1 MSVTIFS
8 VDHDSPAEHAGILPG
23 ETLCSI
29 NGNEICDIL
38 DYRFYETEKEVL
50 LLLRDAQGADREI
63 KLRKGQYE
71 SIGLQ
76 FETYL
81 MDRQRSCRNKC
92 VFCFIDQLPS
102 GMRES
107 LYFKDDDS
115 RLSFLFG
122 NYITLTNLSQRE
134 ADRIIKMKISPI
146 NISVHTT
153 NPELRR
159 RMLHNRFAGDIF
171 PKVDRLYQAGIE
183 MNGQIVLCKGIN
195 DAKELERSIKDL
207 SQYLPHLKSVSVV
220 PVGLSRFREGLYPL
234 EPFDKED
241 ACRVIDQIEIW
252 QKRLYEQYGL
262 HFIHASDEWYL
273 LAERK
278 LPEEER
284 YDGYLQLENGVG
296 MLRLLEEQV
305 TEALEGQEGD
315 DRRETLAFATGNLAY
330 PFISRY
336 MEKIQK
342 KFPNVQVR
350 GYNIKNCFFG
360 EQITVSGLLTGQDL
374 IQQLKGKELGE
385 YLLLP
390 CNMLRS
396 GENVFLDDVTV
407 EDVER
412 ELKVSVKIVGEEGAD
427 LIEAVLNREAGREHK
442 RRQMYEQTNC
452 SYSGTAQC
460 GKIHTF

>member
-153 NPELRR
+153 NPELRC
-159 RMLHNRFAGDIF
+159 RMMGNRFAGDCL
-171 PKVDRLYQAGIE
+171 RYLYQFAEAGIKL
-183 MNGQIVLCKGIN
+183 NCQLVLCHGWN
-195 DAKELERSIKDL
+195 DGEELERTLRDLLPLYPSVQSIAL
-207 SQYLPHLKSVSVV
+207 VPLGVSK
-220 PVGLSRFREGLYPL
+220 FREGLTPL
-234 EPFDKED
+234 TPYTAETALEVVR
-241 ACRVIDQIEIW
+241 A
-252 QKRLYEQYGL
+252 
-262 HFIHASDEWYL
+262 
-273 LAERK
+273 AERWGEQMQK
-278 LPEEER
+278 QHGERICYAADEFYLKAGLPIPDAAF
-284 YDGYLQLENGVG
+284 YGAFDQLENGVG
-296 MLRLLEEQV
+296 LIANFREEFLFALEDVSGDEETHSGTLITGVSFAPFLEE
-305 TEALEGQEGD
+305 LLDGL
-315 DRRETLAFATGNLAY
+315 RRKCHNLTCKVAA
-330 PFISRY
+330 IR
-336 MEKIQK
+336 
-342 KFPNVQVR
+342 ND
-350 GYNIKNCFFG
+350 FFG
-360 EQITVSGLLTGQDL
+360 ESINVAGLGTGGDIL
-374 IQQLKGKELGE
+374 KQLRGKELGGR
-385 YLLLP
+385 LLVP
-390 CNMLRS
+390 DTMLRHE
-396 GENVFLDDVTV
+396 GDLFLDNVSLKDL
-407 EDVER
+407 ER
-412 ELKVSVKIVGEEGAD
+412 ELGVPVSVVPDDGGELLK
-427 LIEAVLNREAGREHK
+427 LILRE
-442 RRQMYEQTNC
+442 
-452 SYSGTAQC
+452 
-460 GKIHTF
+460 

>member
-50 LLLRDAQGADREI
+50 LLLRDAQGAAREI

-153 NPELRR
+153 NPELRC
-159 RMLHNRFAGDIF
+159 RMMGNRFAGDCL
-171 PKVDRLYQAGIE
+171 RYLYQFAEAGIKL
-183 MNGQIVLCKGIN
+183 NCQLVLCHGWN
-195 DAKELERSIKDL
+195 DGEELERTLRDLLPLYPSVQSIAL
-207 SQYLPHLKSVSVV
+207 V
-220 PVGLSRFREGLYPL
+220 PLGVTKFREGLTPL
-234 EPFDKED
+234 TPYTAETALEVV
-241 ACRVIDQIEIW
+241 RT
-252 QKRLYEQYGL
+252 
-262 HFIHASDEWYL
+262 
-273 LAERK
+273 AERWGEQMQK
-278 LPEEER
+278 QHGERICYAADEFYLKAGLPIPDAAF
-284 YDGYLQLENGVG
+284 YGAFDQLENGVG
-296 MLRLLEEQV
+296 LIANFREEFLFALEDVSSDAETHSGTLVTGVSFAPFLEE
-305 TEALEGQEGD
+305 LLDGL
-315 DRRETLAFATGNLAY
+315 RRKCHNLTCKVAA
-330 PFISRY
+330 
-336 MEKIQK
+336 IQ
-342 KFPNVQVR
+342 ND
-350 GYNIKNCFFG
+350 FFG
-360 EQITVSGLLTGQDL
+360 ESINVAGLVTGGDIL
-374 IQQLKGKELGE
+374 KQLRGKELGGR
-385 YLLLP
+385 LLLP
-390 CNMLRS
+390 DTMLRHE
-396 GENVFLDDVTV
+396 GDLFLDDVSL
-407 EDVER
+407 EDLER
-412 ELKVSVKIVGEEGAD
+412 ELGVPVSVVPDDGGELLK
-427 LIEAVLNREAGREHK
+427 LILRK
-442 RRQMYEQTNC
+442 
-452 SYSGTAQC
+452 
-460 GKIHTF
+460 

>member
-50 LLLRDAQGADREI
+50 LLLRDAQGAAREI

-153 NPELRR
+153 NPELRC
-159 RMLHNRFAGDIF
+159 RMMGNRFAGDCL
-171 PKVDRLYQAGIE
+171 RYLYQFAEAGIKL
-183 MNGQIVLCKGIN
+183 NCQLVLCHGWN
-195 DAKELERSIKDL
+195 DGEELERTLRDLLPLYPSVQSIAL
-207 SQYLPHLKSVSVV
+207 V
-220 PVGLSRFREGLYPL
+220 PLGVTKFREGLTPL
-234 EPFDKED
+234 TPYTAETALEVV
-241 ACRVIDQIEIW
+241 RT
-252 QKRLYEQYGL
+252 
-262 HFIHASDEWYL
+262 
-273 LAERK
+273 AERWGEQMQK
-278 LPEEER
+278 QHGERICYAADEFYLKAGLPIPDAAF
-284 YDGYLQLENGVG
+284 YGAFDQLENGVG
-296 MLRLLEEQV
+296 LIANFREEFLFALEDVSSDAETHSGTLVTGVSFAPFLEE
-305 TEALEGQEGD
+305 LLDGL
-315 DRRETLAFATGNLAY
+315 RRKCHNLTCKVAA
-330 PFISRY
+330 IR
-336 MEKIQK
+336 
-342 KFPNVQVR
+342 ND
-350 GYNIKNCFFG
+350 FFG
-360 EQITVSGLLTGQDL
+360 ESINVAGLVTGGDIL
-374 IQQLKGKELGE
+374 KQLQGKELGGR
-385 YLLLP
+385 LLVP
-390 CNMLRS
+390 DTMLRHE
-396 GENVFLDDVTV
+396 GDLFLDNVSLKDL
-407 EDVER
+407 ER
-412 ELKVSVKIVGEEGAD
+412 ELGVPVSVVPDDGGELLK
-427 LIEAVLNREAGREHK
+427 LILRE
-442 RRQMYEQTNC
+442 
-452 SYSGTAQC
+452 
-460 GKIHTF
+460 

>member
-50 LLLRDAQGADREI
+50 LLLRDAQGAAREI

-153 NPELRR
+153 NPELRC
-159 RMLHNRFAGDIF
+159 RMMGNRFAGDCL
-171 PKVDRLYQAGIE
+171 RYLYQFAEAGIKL
-183 MNGQIVLCKGIN
+183 NCQLVLCHGWN
-195 DAKELERSIKDL
+195 DGEELERTLRDLLPLYPSVQSIAL
-207 SQYLPHLKSVSVV
+207 V
-220 PVGLSRFREGLYPL
+220 PLGVTKFRE
-234 EPFDKED
+234 
-241 ACRVIDQIEIW
+241 
-252 QKRLYEQYGL
+252 
-262 HFIHASDEWYL
+262 
-273 LAERK
+273 
-278 LPEEER
+278 
-284 YDGYLQLENGVG
+284 
-296 MLRLLEEQV
+296 
-305 TEALEGQEGD
+305 
-315 DRRETLAFATGNLAY
+315 
-330 PFISRY
+330 
-336 MEKIQK
+336 
-342 KFPNVQVR
+342 
-350 GYNIKNCFFG
+350 
-360 EQITVSGLLTGQDL
+360 
-374 IQQLKGKELGE
+374 
-385 YLLLP
+385 
-390 CNMLRS
+390 
-396 GENVFLDDVTV
+396 
-407 EDVER
+407 
-412 ELKVSVKIVGEEGAD
+412 
-427 LIEAVLNREAGREHK
+427 
-442 RRQMYEQTNC
+442 
-452 SYSGTAQC
+452 
-460 GKIHTF
+460 

>member
-8 VDHDSPAEHAGILPG
+8 VDHDSPAEHAGILQG

-50 LLLRDAQGADREI
+50 LLLRDAQGAAREI

-153 NPELRR
+153 NPELRC
-159 RMLHNRFAGDIF
+159 RMMGNRFAGDCL
-171 PKVDRLYQAGIE
+171 RYLYQFAEAGIKL
-183 MNGQIVLCKGIN
+183 NCQLVLCHGWN
-195 DAKELERSIKDL
+195 DGEELERTLRDLLPLYPSVQSIAL
-207 SQYLPHLKSVSVV
+207 V
-220 PVGLSRFREGLYPL
+220 PLGVTKFREGLTPL
-234 EPFDKED
+234 TPYTAETALEVV
-241 ACRVIDQIEIW
+241 RT
-252 QKRLYEQYGL
+252 
-262 HFIHASDEWYL
+262 
-273 LAERK
+273 AERWGEQMQK
-278 LPEEER
+278 QHGERICYAADEFYLKAGLPIPDAAF
-284 YDGYLQLENGVG
+284 YGAFDQLENGVG
-296 MLRLLEEQV
+296 LIANFREEFLFALEDVSSDAETHSGTLVTGVSFAPFLEE
-305 TEALEGQEGD
+305 LLDGL
-315 DRRETLAFATGNLAY
+315 RRKCHNLTCKVAA
-330 PFISRY
+330 IR
-336 MEKIQK
+336 
-342 KFPNVQVR
+342 ND
-350 GYNIKNCFFG
+350 FFG
-360 EQITVSGLLTGQDL
+360 ESINVAGLVTGGDIL
-374 IQQLKGKELGE
+374 KQLQGKELGGR
-385 YLLLP
+385 LLVP
-390 CNMLRS
+390 DTMLRHE
-396 GENVFLDDVTV
+396 GDLFLDNVSLKDL
-407 EDVER
+407 ER
-412 ELKVSVKIVGEEGAD
+412 ELGVPVSVVPDDGGELLK
-427 LIEAVLNREAGREHK
+427 LILRE
-442 RRQMYEQTNC
+442 
-452 SYSGTAQC
+452 
-460 GKIHTF
+460 

>member
-50 LLLRDAQGADREI
+50 LLLRDAQGAAREI

-153 NPELRR
+153 NPELRC
-159 RMLHNRFAGDIF
+159 RMMGNRFAGDCL
-171 PKVDRLYQAGIE
+171 RYLYQFAEAG
-183 MNGQIVLCKGIN
+183 NKLNCQLVLCHGWN
-195 DAKELERSIKDL
+195 DGEELERTLRDLLPLYPSVQSIAL
-207 SQYLPHLKSVSVV
+207 V
-220 PVGLSRFREGLYPL
+220 PLGVTKFREGLTPL
-234 EPFDKED
+234 TPYTAETALEVV
-241 ACRVIDQIEIW
+241 RT
-252 QKRLYEQYGL
+252 
-262 HFIHASDEWYL
+262 
-273 LAERK
+273 AERWGEQMQK
-278 LPEEER
+278 QHGERICYAADEFYLKAGLPIPDAAF
-284 YDGYLQLENGVG
+284 YGAFDQLENGVG
-296 MLRLLEEQV
+296 LIANFREEFLFALEDVSSDAETHSGTLVTGVSFAPFLEE
-305 TEALEGQEGD
+305 LLDGL
-315 DRRETLAFATGNLAY
+315 RRKCHNLTCKVAA
-330 PFISRY
+330 IR
-336 MEKIQK
+336 
-342 KFPNVQVR
+342 ND
-350 GYNIKNCFFG
+350 FFG
-360 EQITVSGLLTGQDL
+360 ESINVAGLVTGGDIL
-374 IQQLKGKELGE
+374 KQLQGKELGGR
-385 YLLLP
+385 LLVP
-390 CNMLRS
+390 DTMLRHE
-396 GENVFLDDVTV
+396 GDLFLDNVSLKDL
-407 EDVER
+407 ER
-412 ELKVSVKIVGEEGAD
+412 ELGVPVSVVPDDGGELLK
-427 LIEAVLNREAGREHK
+427 LILRE
-442 RRQMYEQTNC
+442 
-452 SYSGTAQC
+452 
-460 GKIHTF
+460 

>member
-153 NPELRR
+153 NPELRC
-159 RMLHNRFAGDIF
+159 RMMGNRFAGDCL
-171 PKVDRLYQAGIE
+171 RYLYQFAEAGIKL
-183 MNGQIVLCKGIN
+183 NCQLVLCHGWN
-195 DAKELERSIKDL
+195 DGEELERTLRDLLPLYPSVQSIAL
-207 SQYLPHLKSVSVV
+207 V
-220 PVGLSRFREGLYPL
+220 PLGVTKFREGLTPL
-234 EPFDKED
+234 TPYTAETALEVVR
-241 ACRVIDQIEIW
+241 A
-252 QKRLYEQYGL
+252 
-262 HFIHASDEWYL
+262 
-273 LAERK
+273 AERWGEQMQK
-278 LPEEER
+278 QHGER
-284 YDGYLQLENGVG
+284 ICYAADEFYLKAGLLIPDAAFYGAFDQLENGVG
-296 MLRLLEEQV
+296 LIANFREEFLFALEDVSGDEETHSGTLITGVSFAPFLEE
-305 TEALEGQEGD
+305 LLDGL
-315 DRRETLAFATGNLAY
+315 RRKCHNLTCKVAA
-330 PFISRY
+330 IR
-336 MEKIQK
+336 
-342 KFPNVQVR
+342 ND
-350 GYNIKNCFFG
+350 FFG
-360 EQITVSGLLTGQDL
+360 ESINVAGLVTGGDIL
-374 IQQLKGKELGE
+374 KQLRGKELGGR
-385 YLLLP
+385 LLVP
-390 CNMLRS
+390 DTMLRHE
-396 GENVFLDDVTV
+396 GDLFLDNVSLKDL
-407 EDVER
+407 ER
-412 ELKVSVKIVGEEGAD
+412 ELGVPVSVVPDDGGELLK
-427 LIEAVLNREAGREHK
+427 LILRE
-442 RRQMYEQTNC
+442 
-452 SYSGTAQC
+452 
-460 GKIHTF
+460 

>member
-153 NPELRR
+153 NPELRC
-159 RMLHNRFAGDIF
+159 RMMGNRFAGDCL
-171 PKVDRLYQAGIE
+171 RYLYQFAEAGIKL
-183 MNGQIVLCKGIN
+183 NCQLVLCHGWN
-195 DAKELERSIKDL
+195 DGEELERTLRDLLPLYPSVQSIAL
-207 SQYLPHLKSVSVV
+207 V
-220 PVGLSRFREGLYPL
+220 PLGVTKFREGLTPL
-234 EPFDKED
+234 TPYTAETALEVVR
-241 ACRVIDQIEIW
+241 A
-252 QKRLYEQYGL
+252 
-262 HFIHASDEWYL
+262 
-273 LAERK
+273 AERWGEQMQK
-278 LPEEER
+278 QHGERICYAADEFYLKAGLPIPDAAF
-284 YDGYLQLENGVG
+284 YGAFDQLENGVG
-296 MLRLLEEQV
+296 LIANFREEFLFALEDVSGDEETHSGTLITGVSFAPFLEE
-305 TEALEGQEGD
+305 LLDGL
-315 DRRETLAFATGNLAY
+315 RRKCHNLTCKVAA
-330 PFISRY
+330 IR
-336 MEKIQK
+336 
-342 KFPNVQVR
+342 ND
-350 GYNIKNCFFG
+350 FFG
-360 EQITVSGLLTGQDL
+360 ESINVAGLVTGGDIL
-374 IQQLKGKELGE
+374 QQLRGKELGGR
-385 YLLLP
+385 LLVP
-390 CNMLRS
+390 DTMLRHE
-396 GENVFLDDVTV
+396 GDLFLDNVSLKDL
-407 EDVER
+407 ER
-412 ELKVSVKIVGEEGAD
+412 ELGVPVSVVPDDGGELLK
-427 LIEAVLNREAGREHK
+427 LILRE
-442 RRQMYEQTNC
+442 
-452 SYSGTAQC
+452 
-460 GKIHTF
+460 

>member
-153 NPELRR
+153 NPELRC
-159 RMLHNRFAGDIF
+159 RMMGNRFAGDCL
-171 PKVDRLYQAGIE
+171 RYLYQFAEAGIKL
-183 MNGQIVLCKGIN
+183 NCQLVLCHGWN
-195 DAKELERSIKDL
+195 DGEELERTLRDLLPLYPSVQSIAL
-207 SQYLPHLKSVSVV
+207 V
-220 PVGLSRFREGLYPL
+220 PLGVTKFREGLTPL
-234 EPFDKED
+234 TPYTAETALEVV
-241 ACRVIDQIEIW
+241 RT
-252 QKRLYEQYGL
+252 
-262 HFIHASDEWYL
+262 
-273 LAERK
+273 AERWGEQMQK
-278 LPEEER
+278 QHGERICYAADEFYLKARLPIPDAAF
-284 YDGYLQLENGVG
+284 YGAFDQLENGVG
-296 MLRLLEEQV
+296 LIANFREEFLFALEDVSGDEETHSGTLITGVSFAPFLEE
-305 TEALEGQEGD
+305 LLDGL
-315 DRRETLAFATGNLAY
+315 RRKCHNLTCKVAA
-330 PFISRY
+330 IR
-336 MEKIQK
+336 
-342 KFPNVQVR
+342 ND
-350 GYNIKNCFFG
+350 FFG
-360 EQITVSGLLTGQDL
+360 ESINVAGLVTGGDIL
-374 IQQLKGKELGE
+374 KQLRGKELGGR
-385 YLLLP
+385 LLVP
-390 CNMLRS
+390 DTMLRHE
-396 GENVFLDDVTV
+396 GDLFLDNVSLKDL
-407 EDVER
+407 ER
-412 ELKVSVKIVGEEGAD
+412 ELGVPVSVVPDDGGELLK
-427 LIEAVLNREAGREHK
+427 LILRE
-442 RRQMYEQTNC
+442 
-452 SYSGTAQC
+452 
-460 GKIHTF
+460 

>member
-8 VDHDSPAEHAGILPG
+8 VVHDSPAEDAGILPG

-50 LLLRDAQGADREI
+50 LLLRDAQGAAREI

-153 NPELRR
+153 NPELRC
-159 RMLHNRFAGDIF
+159 RMMGNRFAGDCL
-171 PKVDRLYQAGIE
+171 RYLYQFAEAGIKL
-183 MNGQIVLCKGIN
+183 NCQLVLCHGWN
-195 DAKELERSIKDL
+195 DGEELERTLRDLLPLYPSVQSIAL
-207 SQYLPHLKSVSVV
+207 V
-220 PVGLSRFREGLYPL
+220 PLGVTKFREGLTPL
-234 EPFDKED
+234 TPYTAETALEVV
-241 ACRVIDQIEIW
+241 RT
-252 QKRLYEQYGL
+252 
-262 HFIHASDEWYL
+262 
-273 LAERK
+273 AERWGEQMQK
-278 LPEEER
+278 QHGERICYAADEFYLKAGLPIPDAAF
-284 YDGYLQLENGVG
+284 YGAFDQLENGVG
-296 MLRLLEEQV
+296 LIANFREEFLFALEDVSSDAETHSGTLVTGVSFAPFLEE
-305 TEALEGQEGD
+305 LLDGL
-315 DRRETLAFATGNLAY
+315 RRKCHNLTCKVAA
-330 PFISRY
+330 IR
-336 MEKIQK
+336 
-342 KFPNVQVR
+342 ND
-350 GYNIKNCFFG
+350 FFG
-360 EQITVSGLLTGQDL
+360 ESINVAGLVTGGDIL
-374 IQQLKGKELGE
+374 KQLQGKELGGR
-385 YLLLP
+385 LLVP
-390 CNMLRS
+390 DTMLRHE
-396 GENVFLDDVTV
+396 GDLFLDNVSLKDL
-407 EDVER
+407 ER
-412 ELKVSVKIVGEEGAD
+412 ELGVPVSVVPDDGGELLK
-427 LIEAVLNREAGREHK
+427 LILRE
-442 RRQMYEQTNC
+442 
-452 SYSGTAQC
+452 
-460 GKIHTF
+460 

>member
-153 NPELRR
+153 NPELRC
-159 RMLHNRFAGDIF
+159 RMMGNRFAGDCL
-171 PKVDRLYQAGIE
+171 RYLYQFAEAGIKL
-183 MNGQIVLCKGIN
+183 NCQLVLCHGWN
-195 DAKELERSIKDL
+195 DGEELERTLRDLLPLYPSVQSIAL
-207 SQYLPHLKSVSVV
+207 V
-220 PVGLSRFREGLYPL
+220 PLGVTKFREGLTPL
-234 EPFDKED
+234 TPYTAETALEVVR
-241 ACRVIDQIEIW
+241 A
-252 QKRLYEQYGL
+252 
-262 HFIHASDEWYL
+262 
-273 LAERK
+273 AERWGEQMQK
-278 LPEEER
+278 QHGERICYAGDEFYLKAGLPIPDAAF
-284 YDGYLQLENGVG
+284 YGAFDQLENGVG
-296 MLRLLEEQV
+296 LIANFREEFLFALEDVSGDEETHSGTRITGVSFAPFLEE
-305 TEALEGQEGD
+305 LLDGL
-315 DRRETLAFATGNLAY
+315 RRKCHNLTCKVAA
-330 PFISRY
+330 IR
-336 MEKIQK
+336 
-342 KFPNVQVR
+342 ND
-350 GYNIKNCFFG
+350 FFG
-360 EQITVSGLLTGQDL
+360 ESINVAGLVTGGDIL
-374 IQQLKGKELGE
+374 KQLRGKELGGR
-385 YLLLP
+385 LLVP
-390 CNMLRS
+390 DTMLRHE
-396 GENVFLDDVTV
+396 GDLFLDNVSLKDL
-407 EDVER
+407 ER
-412 ELKVSVKIVGEEGAD
+412 ELGVPVSVVPDDGGELLK
-427 LIEAVLNREAGREHK
+427 LILRE
-442 RRQMYEQTNC
+442 
-452 SYSGTAQC
+452 
-460 GKIHTF
+460 

>member
-81 MDRQRSCRNKC
+81 MDRQRSCRDKC

-153 NPELRR
+153 NPELRC
-159 RMLHNRFAGDIF
+159 RMMGNRFAGDCL
-171 PKVDRLYQAGIE
+171 RYLYQFAEAGIKL
-183 MNGQIVLCKGIN
+183 NCQLVLCHGWN
-195 DAKELERSIKDL
+195 DGEELERTLRDLLPLYPSVQSIAL
-207 SQYLPHLKSVSVV
+207 V
-220 PVGLSRFREGLYPL
+220 PLGVTKFREGLTPL
-234 EPFDKED
+234 TPYTAETALEVVR
-241 ACRVIDQIEIW
+241 A
-252 QKRLYEQYGL
+252 
-262 HFIHASDEWYL
+262 
-273 LAERK
+273 AERWGEQMQK
-278 LPEEER
+278 QHGERICYAADEFYLKAGLPIPDAAF
-284 YDGYLQLENGVG
+284 YGAFDQLENGVG
-296 MLRLLEEQV
+296 LIANFREEFLFALEDVSGDEETHSGTLITGVSFAPFLEE
-305 TEALEGQEGD
+305 LLDGL
-315 DRRETLAFATGNLAY
+315 RRKCHNLTCKVAA
-330 PFISRY
+330 IR
-336 MEKIQK
+336 
-342 KFPNVQVR
+342 ND
-350 GYNIKNCFFG
+350 FFG
-360 EQITVSGLLTGQDL
+360 ESINVAGLVTGGDIL
-374 IQQLKGKELGE
+374 KQLRGKELGGR
-385 YLLLP
+385 LLVP
-390 CNMLRS
+390 DTMLRHE
-396 GENVFLDDVTV
+396 GDLFLDNVSLKDL
-407 EDVER
+407 ER
-412 ELKVSVKIVGEEGAD
+412 ELGVPVSVVPDDGGELLK
-427 LIEAVLNREAGREHK
+427 LILRE
-442 RRQMYEQTNC
+442 
-452 SYSGTAQC
+452 
-460 GKIHTF
+460 

>member
-153 NPELRR
+153 NPELRC
-159 RMLHNRFAGDIF
+159 RMMGNRFAGDCL
-171 PKVDRLYQAGIE
+171 RYLYQFAEAGIKL
-183 MNGQIVLCKGIN
+183 NCQLVLCHGWN
-195 DAKELERSIKDL
+195 DGEELERTLRDLLPLYPSVQSIAL
-207 SQYLPHLKSVSVV
+207 V
-220 PVGLSRFREGLYPL
+220 PLGVTKFREGLTTLTPYTAETAL
-234 EPFDKED
+234 EVVR
-241 ACRVIDQIEIW
+241 A
-252 QKRLYEQYGL
+252 
-262 HFIHASDEWYL
+262 
-273 LAERK
+273 AERWGEQMQK
-278 LPEEER
+278 QHGERICYAADEFYLKAGLPIPDAAF
-284 YDGYLQLENGVG
+284 YGAFDQLENGVG
-296 MLRLLEEQV
+296 LIANFREEFLFALEDVSGDEETHSGTLITGVSFAPFLEE
-305 TEALEGQEGD
+305 LLDGL
-315 DRRETLAFATGNLAY
+315 RRKCHNLTCKVAA
-330 PFISRY
+330 IR
-336 MEKIQK
+336 
-342 KFPNVQVR
+342 ND
-350 GYNIKNCFFG
+350 FFG
-360 EQITVSGLLTGQDL
+360 ESINVAGLVTGGDIL
-374 IQQLKGKELGE
+374 KQLRGKELGGR
-385 YLLLP
+385 LLVP
-390 CNMLRS
+390 DTMLRHE
-396 GENVFLDDVTV
+396 GDLFLDNVSLKDL
-407 EDVER
+407 ER
-412 ELKVSVKIVGEEGAD
+412 ELGVPVSVVPDDGGELLK
-427 LIEAVLNREAGREHK
+427 LILRE
-442 RRQMYEQTNC
+442 
-452 SYSGTAQC
+452 
-460 GKIHTF
+460 

>member
-50 LLLRDAQGADREI
+50 LLLRDAQGAAREI

-146 NISVHTT
+146 NVSVHTT
-153 NPELRR
+153 NPELRC
-159 RMLHNRFAGDIF
+159 RMMGNRFAGDCL
-171 PKVDRLYQAGIE
+171 RYLYQFAQAGIKL
-183 MNGQIVLCKGIN
+183 NCQLVLCHGWN
-195 DAKELERSIKDL
+195 DGEELERTLGDLLPLYPAVQSIAL
-207 SQYLPHLKSVSVV
+207 V
-220 PVGLSRFREGLYPL
+220 PLGVTKFREGLTPL
-234 EPFDKED
+234 TPYTAETALEVV
-241 ACRVIDQIEIW
+241 RT
-252 QKRLYEQYGL
+252 
-262 HFIHASDEWYL
+262 
-273 LAERK
+273 AERWGEQMQK
-278 LPEEER
+278 QHGERICYAADEFYLKAGLPIPDAAF
-284 YDGYLQLENGVG
+284 YGAFDQLENGVG
-296 MLRLLEEQV
+296 LIANFREEFLFALEDVSSDAETHSGTLVTGVSFAPFLEE
-305 TEALEGQEGD
+305 LLDGL
-315 DRRETLAFATGNLAY
+315 RRKCHNLTCKVAA
-330 PFISRY
+330 IR
-336 MEKIQK
+336 
-342 KFPNVQVR
+342 ND
-350 GYNIKNCFFG
+350 FFG
-360 EQITVSGLLTGQDL
+360 ESINVAGLVTGGDIL
-374 IQQLKGKELGE
+374 KQLRGKELGGR
-385 YLLLP
+385 LLVP
-390 CNMLRS
+390 DTMLRHE
-396 GENVFLDDVTV
+396 GDLFLDNVSLKDL
-407 EDVER
+407 ER
-412 ELKVSVKIVGEEGAD
+412 ELGVPVSVVPDDGGELLK
-427 LIEAVLNREAGREHK
+427 LILRE
-442 RRQMYEQTNC
+442 
-452 SYSGTAQC
+452 
-460 GKIHTF
+460 

>member
-8 VDHDSPAEHAGILPG
+8 VDHDSLAEHAGILPG

-153 NPELRR
+153 NPELRC
-159 RMLHNRFAGDIF
+159 RMMGNRFAGDCL
-171 PKVDRLYQAGIE
+171 RYLYQFAEAGIKL
-183 MNGQIVLCKGIN
+183 NCQLVLCHGWN
-195 DAKELERSIKDL
+195 DGEELERTLRDLLPLYPSVQSIAL
-207 SQYLPHLKSVSVV
+207 V
-220 PVGLSRFREGLYPL
+220 PLGVTKFREGLTPL
-234 EPFDKED
+234 TPYTAETALEVVR
-241 ACRVIDQIEIW
+241 A
-252 QKRLYEQYGL
+252 
-262 HFIHASDEWYL
+262 
-273 LAERK
+273 AERWGEQMQK
-278 LPEEER
+278 QHGERICYAADEFYLKAGLPIPDAAF
-284 YDGYLQLENGVG
+284 YGAFDQLENGVG
-296 MLRLLEEQV
+296 LIANFREEFLFALEDVSGDEETHSGTLITGVSFAPFLEE
-305 TEALEGQEGD
+305 LLDGL
-315 DRRETLAFATGNLAY
+315 RRKCHNLTCKVAA
-330 PFISRY
+330 IR
-336 MEKIQK
+336 
-342 KFPNVQVR
+342 ND
-350 GYNIKNCFFG
+350 FFG
-360 EQITVSGLLTGQDL
+360 ESINVAGLVTGGDIL
-374 IQQLKGKELGE
+374 KQLRGKELGGR
-385 YLLLP
+385 LLVP
-390 CNMLRS
+390 DTMLRHE
-396 GENVFLDDVTV
+396 GDLFLDNVSLKDL
-407 EDVER
+407 ER
-412 ELKVSVKIVGEEGAD
+412 ELGVPVSVVPDDGGELLK
-427 LIEAVLNREAGREHK
+427 LILRE
-442 RRQMYEQTNC
+442 
-452 SYSGTAQC
+452 
-460 GKIHTF
+460 

>member
-153 NPELRR
+153 NPELRC
-159 RMLHNRFAGDIF
+159 RMMGNRFAGDCL
-171 PKVDRLYQAGIE
+171 RYLYQFAEAGIKL
-183 MNGQIVLCKGIN
+183 NCQLVLCHGWN
-195 DAKELERSIKDL
+195 DGEELERTLRDLLPLYPSVQSIAL
-207 SQYLPHLKSVSVV
+207 V
-220 PVGLSRFREGLYPL
+220 PLGVTKFREGLTPL
-234 EPFDKED
+234 TPYTAETALEVVR
-241 ACRVIDQIEIW
+241 A
-252 QKRLYEQYGL
+252 
-262 HFIHASDEWYL
+262 
-273 LAERK
+273 AERWGEQMQK
-278 LPEEER
+278 QHGERICYAADEFYLKAGLPIPDAAF
-284 YDGYLQLENGVG
+284 YGAFDQLENGVG
-296 MLRLLEEQV
+296 LIANFREEFLFALEDVSGDEETHSGTLITGVSFAPFLEE
-305 TEALEGQEGD
+305 LLDGL
-315 DRRETLAFATGNLAY
+315 RRKCHNLTCKVAA
-330 PFISRY
+330 IR
-336 MEKIQK
+336 
-342 KFPNVQVR
+342 ND
-350 GYNIKNCFFG
+350 FFG
-360 EQITVSGLLTGQDL
+360 ESINVAGLVTGGDIL
-374 IQQLKGKELGE
+374 KQLRGKELGRR
-385 YLLLP
+385 LLVP
-390 CNMLRS
+390 DTMLRHE
-396 GENVFLDDVTV
+396 GDLFLDNVSLKDL
-407 EDVER
+407 ER
-412 ELKVSVKIVGEEGAD
+412 ELGVQVSVVPDDGGELLK
-427 LIEAVLNREAGREHK
+427 LILRE
-442 RRQMYEQTNC
+442 
-452 SYSGTAQC
+452 
-460 GKIHTF
+460 

>member
-153 NPELRR
+153 NPELRC
-159 RMLHNRFAGDIF
+159 RMMGNRFAGDCL
-171 PKVDRLYQAGIE
+171 RYLYQFAEAGIKL
-183 MNGQIVLCKGIN
+183 NCQLVLCHGWN
-195 DAKELERSIKDL
+195 DGEELERTLRDLLPLYPSVQSIAL
-207 SQYLPHLKSVSVV
+207 V
-220 PVGLSRFREGLYPL
+220 PLGVTKFREGLTPL
-234 EPFDKED
+234 TPYTAETALEVV
-241 ACRVIDQIEIW
+241 RT
-252 QKRLYEQYGL
+252 
-262 HFIHASDEWYL
+262 
-273 LAERK
+273 AERWGEQMQK
-278 LPEEER
+278 QHGERICYAADEFYLKAGLPIPDAAF
-284 YDGYLQLENGVG
+284 YGAFDQLENGVG
-296 MLRLLEEQV
+296 LIANFREEFLFAVEDVSGDEETHSGTLITGASFAPLLEE
-305 TEALEGQEGD
+305 LLDGL
-315 DRRETLAFATGNLAY
+315 RRKCHNLTCKVAA
-330 PFISRY
+330 IR
-336 MEKIQK
+336 
-342 KFPNVQVR
+342 ND
-350 GYNIKNCFFG
+350 FFG
-360 EQITVSGLLTGQDL
+360 ESINVAGLVTGGDIL
-374 IQQLKGKELGE
+374 KQLRGKELGGR
-385 YLLLP
+385 LLVP
-390 CNMLRS
+390 DTMLRHE
-396 GENVFLDDVTV
+396 GDLFLDNVSLKDL
-407 EDVER
+407 ER
-412 ELKVSVKIVGEEGAD
+412 ELGVPVSVVPDDGGELLK
-427 LIEAVLNREAGREHK
+427 LILRE
-442 RRQMYEQTNC
+442 
-452 SYSGTAQC
+452 
-460 GKIHTF
+460 

>member
-153 NPELRR
+153 NPELRC
-159 RMLHNRFAGDIF
+159 RMMGNRFAGDCL
-171 PKVDRLYQAGIE
+171 RYLYQFAEAGIKL
-183 MNGQIVLCKGIN
+183 NCQLVLCHGWN
-195 DAKELERSIKDL
+195 DGEELERTLRDLLPLYPSVQSIAL
-207 SQYLPHLKSVSVV
+207 V
-220 PVGLSRFREGLYPL
+220 PLGVTKFREGLTPL
-234 EPFDKED
+234 TPYTAETALEVVR
-241 ACRVIDQIEIW
+241 A
-252 QKRLYEQYGL
+252 
-262 HFIHASDEWYL
+262 
-273 LAERK
+273 AERWGEQMQK
-278 LPEEER
+278 QHGERICYAADEFYLKAGLPIPDAAF
-284 YDGYLQLENGVG
+284 YGAFDQLENGVG
-296 MLRLLEEQV
+296 LIANFREEFLFALEDVSGDEETHSGTLITGVSFGAFLEE
-305 TEALEGQEGD
+305 LLDGL
-315 DRRETLAFATGNLAY
+315 RRKCHNLTCKVAA
-330 PFISRY
+330 IR
-336 MEKIQK
+336 
-342 KFPNVQVR
+342 ND
-350 GYNIKNCFFG
+350 FFG
-360 EQITVSGLLTGQDL
+360 ESINVAGLVTGGDIL
-374 IQQLKGKELGE
+374 KQLRGKELGGR
-385 YLLLP
+385 LLVP
-390 CNMLRS
+390 DTMLRHE
-396 GENVFLDDVTV
+396 GDLFLDNVSLKDL
-407 EDVER
+407 ER
-412 ELKVSVKIVGEEGAD
+412 ELGVPVSVVPDDGGELLK
-427 LIEAVLNREAGREHK
+427 LILRE
-442 RRQMYEQTNC
+442 
-452 SYSGTAQC
+452 
-460 GKIHTF
+460 

>member
-153 NPELRR
+153 NPELRC
-159 RMLHNRFAGDIF
+159 RMMGNRFAGDCL
-171 PKVDRLYQAGIE
+171 RYLYQFAQAGIKL
-183 MNGQIVLCKGIN
+183 NCQLVLCHGWN
-195 DAKELERSIKDL
+195 DGEELERTLRDLLPLYPSVQSIAL
-207 SQYLPHLKSVSVV
+207 V
-220 PVGLSRFREGLYPL
+220 PLGVTKFREGLTPL
-234 EPFDKED
+234 TPYTAETALEVVR
-241 ACRVIDQIEIW
+241 A
-252 QKRLYEQYGL
+252 
-262 HFIHASDEWYL
+262 
-273 LAERK
+273 AERWGEQMQK
-278 LPEEER
+278 QHGERICYAADEFYLKAGLPIPDAAF
-284 YDGYLQLENGVG
+284 YGAFDQLENGVG
-296 MLRLLEEQV
+296 LIANFREEFLFALEDVSGDEETHSGTLITGVSFAPFLEE
-305 TEALEGQEGD
+305 LLDGL
-315 DRRETLAFATGNLAY
+315 RRKCHNLTCKVAA
-330 PFISRY
+330 IR
-336 MEKIQK
+336 
-342 KFPNVQVR
+342 ND
-350 GYNIKNCFFG
+350 FFG
-360 EQITVSGLLTGQDL
+360 ESINVAGLVTGGDIL
-374 IQQLKGKELGE
+374 KQLRGKELGGR
-385 YLLLP
+385 LLVP
-390 CNMLRS
+390 DTMLRHE
-396 GENVFLDDVTV
+396 GDLFLDNVSLKDL
-407 EDVER
+407 ER
-412 ELKVSVKIVGEEGAD
+412 ELGVPVSVVPDDGGELLK
-427 LIEAVLNREAGREHK
+427 LILRE
-442 RRQMYEQTNC
+442 
-452 SYSGTAQC
+452 
-460 GKIHTF
+460 

>member
-153 NPELRR
+153 NPELRC
-159 RMLHNRFAGDIF
+159 RMMGNRFAGDCL
-171 PKVDRLYQAGIE
+171 RYLYQFAEAGIKL
-183 MNGQIVLCKGIN
+183 NCQLVLCHGWN
-195 DAKELERSIKDL
+195 DGEELERTLRDLLPLYPSVQSIAL
-207 SQYLPHLKSVSVV
+207 V
-220 PVGLSRFREGLYPL
+220 PLGVTKFREGLTPL
-234 EPFDKED
+234 TPYTAETALEVV
-241 ACRVIDQIEIW
+241 RT
-252 QKRLYEQYGL
+252 
-262 HFIHASDEWYL
+262 
-273 LAERK
+273 AERWGEQMQK
-278 LPEEER
+278 QHGERICYAADEFYLKAGLPIPDAAF
-284 YDGYLQLENGVG
+284 YGAFDQLENGVG
-296 MLRLLEEQV
+296 LIANLREEFLFALEDVSGDEETHSGTLITGVSFAPFLEE
-305 TEALEGQEGD
+305 LLDGL
-315 DRRETLAFATGNLAY
+315 RRKCHNLTCKVAA
-330 PFISRY
+330 IR
-336 MEKIQK
+336 
-342 KFPNVQVR
+342 ND
-350 GYNIKNCFFG
+350 FFG
-360 EQITVSGLLTGQDL
+360 ESINVAGLVTGGDIL
-374 IQQLKGKELGE
+374 KQLRGKELGGR
-385 YLLLP
+385 LLVP
-390 CNMLRS
+390 DTMLRHE
-396 GENVFLDDVTV
+396 GDLFLDNVSLKDL
-407 EDVER
+407 ER
-412 ELKVSVKIVGEEGAD
+412 ELGVPVSVVPDDGGELLK
-427 LIEAVLNREAGREHK
+427 LILRE
-442 RRQMYEQTNC
+442 
-452 SYSGTAQC
+452 
-460 GKIHTF
+460 

>member
-153 NPELRR
+153 NPELRC
-159 RMLHNRFAGDIF
+159 RMMGNRFAGDCL
-171 PKVDRLYQAGIE
+171 RYLYQFAEAGIKL
-183 MNGQIVLCKGIN
+183 NCQLVLCHGWN
-195 DAKELERSIKDL
+195 DGEELERTLRDLLPLYPSVQSIAL
-207 SQYLPHLKSVSVV
+207 V
-220 PVGLSRFREGLYPL
+220 PLGVTKFREGLTPL
-234 EPFDKED
+234 TPYTAETALEVVR
-241 ACRVIDQIEIW
+241 A
-252 QKRLYEQYGL
+252 
-262 HFIHASDEWYL
+262 
-273 LAERK
+273 AERWGEQMQK
-278 LPEEER
+278 QHGERICYAADEFYLKAGLPIPDAAF
-284 YDGYLQLENGVG
+284 YGAFDQLENGVG
-296 MLRLLEEQV
+296 LIANFREEFLFALEDVSSDAETHSGTLVTGVSFAPFLEE
-305 TEALEGQEGD
+305 LLDGL
-315 DRRETLAFATGNLAY
+315 RRKCHNLTCKVAA
-330 PFISRY
+330 IR
-336 MEKIQK
+336 
-342 KFPNVQVR
+342 ND
-350 GYNIKNCFFG
+350 FFG
-360 EQITVSGLLTGQDL
+360 ESINVAGLVTGGDIL
-374 IQQLKGKELGE
+374 KQLRGKELGGR
-385 YLLLP
+385 LLVP
-390 CNMLRS
+390 DTMLRHE
-396 GENVFLDDVTV
+396 GDLFLDNVSLKDL
-407 EDVER
+407 ER
-412 ELKVSVKIVGEEGAD
+412 ELGVPVSVVPDDGGELLK
-427 LIEAVLNREAGREHK
+427 LILRE
-442 RRQMYEQTNC
+442 
-452 SYSGTAQC
+452 
-460 GKIHTF
+460 

>member
-50 LLLRDAQGADREI
+50 LLLRDAQGAAREI

-107 LYFKDDDS
+107 LYFQDDDS

-153 NPELRR
+153 NPELRC
-159 RMLHNRFAGDIF
+159 RMMGNRFAGDCL
-171 PKVDRLYQAGIE
+171 RYLYQFAEAGIKL
-183 MNGQIVLCKGIN
+183 NCQLVLCHGWN
-195 DAKELERSIKDL
+195 DGEELERTLRDLLPLYPSVQSIAL
-207 SQYLPHLKSVSVV
+207 V
-220 PVGLSRFREGLYPL
+220 PLGVTKFREGLTPL
-234 EPFDKED
+234 TPYTAETALEVV
-241 ACRVIDQIEIW
+241 RT
-252 QKRLYEQYGL
+252 
-262 HFIHASDEWYL
+262 
-273 LAERK
+273 AERWGEQMQK
-278 LPEEER
+278 QHGERICYAADEFYLKAGLPIPDAAF
-284 YDGYLQLENGVG
+284 YGAFDQLENGVG
-296 MLRLLEEQV
+296 LIANFREEFLFALEDVSSDAETHSGTLVTGVSFAPFLEE
-305 TEALEGQEGD
+305 LLDGL
-315 DRRETLAFATGNLAY
+315 RRKCHNLTCKVAA
-330 PFISRY
+330 IR
-336 MEKIQK
+336 
-342 KFPNVQVR
+342 ND
-350 GYNIKNCFFG
+350 FFG
-360 EQITVSGLLTGQDL
+360 ESINVAGLVTGGDIL
-374 IQQLKGKELGE
+374 KQLQGKELGGR
-385 YLLLP
+385 LLVP
-390 CNMLRS
+390 DTMLRHE
-396 GENVFLDDVTV
+396 GDLFLDNVSLKDL
-407 EDVER
+407 ER
-412 ELKVSVKIVGEEGAD
+412 ELGVPVSVVPDDGGELLK
-427 LIEAVLNREAGREHK
+427 LILRE
-442 RRQMYEQTNC
+442 
-452 SYSGTAQC
+452 
-460 GKIHTF
+460 

>member
-1 MSVTIFS
+1 MSVIIFS
-8 VDHDSPAEHAGILPG
+8 VDHDSPAQHAGILPG

-153 NPELRR
+153 NPELRC
-159 RMLHNRFAGDIF
+159 RMMGNRFAGDCL
-171 PKVDRLYQAGIE
+171 RYLYQFAEAGIKL
-183 MNGQIVLCKGIN
+183 NCQLVLCHGWN
-195 DAKELERSIKDL
+195 DGEELERTLRDLLPLYPSVQSIAL
-207 SQYLPHLKSVSVV
+207 V
-220 PVGLSRFREGLYPL
+220 PLGVTKFREGLTPL
-234 EPFDKED
+234 TPYTAETALEVVR
-241 ACRVIDQIEIW
+241 A
-252 QKRLYEQYGL
+252 
-262 HFIHASDEWYL
+262 
-273 LAERK
+273 AERWGEQMQK
-278 LPEEER
+278 QHGERICYAADEFYLKAGLPIPDAAF
-284 YDGYLQLENGVG
+284 YGAFDQLENGVG
-296 MLRLLEEQV
+296 LIANFREEFLFALEDVSGDEETHSGTLITGVSFAPFLEE
-305 TEALEGQEGD
+305 LLDGL
-315 DRRETLAFATGNLAY
+315 RRKCHNLTCKVAA
-330 PFISRY
+330 IR
-336 MEKIQK
+336 
-342 KFPNVQVR
+342 ND
-350 GYNIKNCFFG
+350 FFG
-360 EQITVSGLLTGQDL
+360 ESINVAGLVTGGDIL
-374 IQQLKGKELGE
+374 KQLRGKELGGR
-385 YLLLP
+385 LLVP
-390 CNMLRS
+390 DTMLRHE
-396 GENVFLDDVTV
+396 GDLFLDNVSLKDL
-407 EDVER
+407 ER
-412 ELKVSVKIVGEEGAD
+412 ELGVPVSVVPDDGGELLK
-427 LIEAVLNREAGREHK
+427 LILRE
-442 RRQMYEQTNC
+442 
-452 SYSGTAQC
+452 
-460 GKIHTF
+460 

>member
-50 LLLRDAQGADREI
+50 LLLRDAQGAAREI

-81 MDRQRSCRNKC
+81 MDRQRSCWNKC

-153 NPELRR
+153 NPELRC
-159 RMLHNRFAGDIF
+159 RMMGNRFAGDCL
-171 PKVDRLYQAGIE
+171 RYLYQFAEAGIKL
-183 MNGQIVLCKGIN
+183 NCQLVLCHGWN
-195 DAKELERSIKDL
+195 DGEELERTLRDLLPLYPSVQSIAL
-207 SQYLPHLKSVSVV
+207 V
-220 PVGLSRFREGLYPL
+220 PLGVTKFREGLTPL
-234 EPFDKED
+234 TPYTAETALEVV
-241 ACRVIDQIEIW
+241 RT
-252 QKRLYEQYGL
+252 
-262 HFIHASDEWYL
+262 
-273 LAERK
+273 AERWGEQMQK
-278 LPEEER
+278 QHGERICYAADEFYLKAGLPIPDAAF
-284 YDGYLQLENGVG
+284 YGAFDQLENGVG
-296 MLRLLEEQV
+296 LIANFREEFLFALEDVSSDAETHSGTLVTGVSFAPFLEE
-305 TEALEGQEGD
+305 LLDGL
-315 DRRETLAFATGNLAY
+315 RRKCHNLTCKVAA
-330 PFISRY
+330 IR
-336 MEKIQK
+336 
-342 KFPNVQVR
+342 ND
-350 GYNIKNCFFG
+350 FFG
-360 EQITVSGLLTGQDL
+360 ESINVAGLVTGGDIL
-374 IQQLKGKELGE
+374 KQLQGKELGGR
-385 YLLLP
+385 LLVP
-390 CNMLRS
+390 DTMLRHE
-396 GENVFLDDVTV
+396 GDLFLDNVSLKDL
-407 EDVER
+407 ER
-412 ELKVSVKIVGEEGAD
+412 ELGVPVSVVPDDGGELLK
-427 LIEAVLNREAGREHK
+427 LILRE
-442 RRQMYEQTNC
+442 
-452 SYSGTAQC
+452 
-460 GKIHTF
+460 

>member
-153 NPELRR
+153 NPELRC
-159 RMLHNRFAGDIF
+159 RMMGNRFAGDCL
-171 PKVDRLYQAGIE
+171 RYLYQFAEAGIKL
-183 MNGQIVLCKGIN
+183 NCQLVLCHGWN
-195 DAKELERSIKDL
+195 DGEELERTLRDLLPLYPSVQSIAL
-207 SQYLPHLKSVSVV
+207 V
-220 PVGLSRFREGLYPL
+220 PLGVTKFREGLTPL
-234 EPFDKED
+234 TPYTAETALEVVR
-241 ACRVIDQIEIW
+241 A
-252 QKRLYEQYGL
+252 
-262 HFIHASDEWYL
+262 
-273 LAERK
+273 AERWGEQMQK
-278 LPEEER
+278 QHGERICYAADEFYLKAGLPIPDAAF
-284 YDGYLQLENGVG
+284 YGAFDQLENGVG
-296 MLRLLEEQV
+296 LIANFREEFLFALEDVSGDEETHSGTLITGVSFAPFLEE
-305 TEALEGQEGD
+305 LLDGL
-315 DRRETLAFATGNLAY
+315 RRKCHNLTCKVAA
-330 PFISRY
+330 IR
-336 MEKIQK
+336 
-342 KFPNVQVR
+342 ND
-350 GYNIKNCFFG
+350 FFG
-360 EQITVSGLLTGQDL
+360 ESINVAGLVTGGDIL
-374 IQQLKGKELGE
+374 KQLRGKELGGR
-385 YLLLP
+385 LLVP
-390 CNMLRS
+390 DTMLRHE
-396 GENVFLDDVTV
+396 GDLFLDNVSLKDL
-407 EDVER
+407 ER
-412 ELKVSVKIVGEEGAD
+412 ELGVPVSVVTDDGGELLK
-427 LIEAVLNREAGREHK
+427 LILRE
-442 RRQMYEQTNC
+442 
-452 SYSGTAQC
+452 
-460 GKIHTF
+460 

>member
-92 VFCFIDQLPS
+92 VFCFIDQLPP
-102 GMRES
+102 GMRET

-153 NPELRR
+153 NPELRC
-159 RMLHNRFAGDIF
+159 RMMGNRFAGDCL
-171 PKVDRLYQAGIE
+171 RYLYQFAEAGIKL
-183 MNGQIVLCKGIN
+183 NCQLVLCHGWN
-195 DAKELERSIKDL
+195 DGEELERTLRDLLPLYPSVQSIAL
-207 SQYLPHLKSVSVV
+207 V
-220 PVGLSRFREGLYPL
+220 PLGVTKFREGLTPL
-234 EPFDKED
+234 TPYTAETALEVVR
-241 ACRVIDQIEIW
+241 A
-252 QKRLYEQYGL
+252 
-262 HFIHASDEWYL
+262 
-273 LAERK
+273 AERWGEQMQK
-278 LPEEER
+278 QHGER
-284 YDGYLQLENGVG
+284 ICYAADEFYLKAGLLIPDAAFYGAFDQLENGVG
-296 MLRLLEEQV
+296 LIANFREEFLFALEDVSGDEETHSGTLITGVSFAPFLEE
-305 TEALEGQEGD
+305 LLDGL
-315 DRRETLAFATGNLAY
+315 RRKCHNLTCKVAA
-330 PFISRY
+330 IR
-336 MEKIQK
+336 
-342 KFPNVQVR
+342 ND
-350 GYNIKNCFFG
+350 FFG
-360 EQITVSGLLTGQDL
+360 ESINVAGLVTGGDIL
-374 IQQLKGKELGE
+374 KQLRGKELGGR
-385 YLLLP
+385 LLVP
-390 CNMLRS
+390 DTMLRHE
-396 GENVFLDDVTV
+396 GDLFLDNVSLKDL
-407 EDVER
+407 ER
-412 ELKVSVKIVGEEGAD
+412 ELGVPVSVVPDDGGELLK
-427 LIEAVLNREAGREHK
+427 LILRE
-442 RRQMYEQTNC
+442 
-452 SYSGTAQC
+452 
-460 GKIHTF
+460 

>member
-153 NPELRR
+153 NPELRC
-159 RMLHNRFAGDIF
+159 RMMGNRFAGDCL
-171 PKVDRLYQAGIE
+171 RYLYQFAEAGIKL
-183 MNGQIVLCKGIN
+183 NCQLVLCHGWN
-195 DAKELERSIKDL
+195 DGEELERTLRDLLPLYPSVQSIAL
-207 SQYLPHLKSVSVV
+207 V
-220 PVGLSRFREGLYPL
+220 PLGVTKFREGLTPL
-234 EPFDKED
+234 TPYTAETALEVVR
-241 ACRVIDQIEIW
+241 A
-252 QKRLYEQYGL
+252 
-262 HFIHASDEWYL
+262 
-273 LAERK
+273 AERWGEQMQK
-278 LPEEER
+278 QHGERICYAADEFYLKAGLPIQDAAF
-284 YDGYLQLENGVG
+284 YGAFDQLENGVG
-296 MLRLLEEQV
+296 LIANFREEFLFALEDVSGDEETHSGTLITGVSFAPFLEE
-305 TEALEGQEGD
+305 LLDGL
-315 DRRETLAFATGNLAY
+315 RRKCHNLTCKVAA
-330 PFISRY
+330 IR
-336 MEKIQK
+336 
-342 KFPNVQVR
+342 ND
-350 GYNIKNCFFG
+350 FFG
-360 EQITVSGLLTGQDL
+360 ESINVAGLVTGGDIL
-374 IQQLKGKELGE
+374 KQLRGKELGRR
-385 YLLLP
+385 LLVP
-390 CNMLRS
+390 DTMLRHE
-396 GENVFLDDVTV
+396 GDLFLDNVSLKDL
-407 EDVER
+407 ER
-412 ELKVSVKIVGEEGAD
+412 ELGVPVSVVPDDGGELLK
-427 LIEAVLNREAGREHK
+427 LILRE
-442 RRQMYEQTNC
+442 
-452 SYSGTAQC
+452 
-460 GKIHTF
+460 